1 MLPATQLKMIDLH
14 THTLLTDGEL
24 LPSELVRHYH
34 VAGYRAVALTDH
46 VDGSNI
52 DFVVPRIVKISQ
64 SLTELWD
71 IEVIA
76 GVELT
81 HMPLEEFKPSIEY
94 ARAQGVRLILVH
106 GETTVEPVIPGT
118 NKKALENDINIL
130 AHPGLVT
137 LDDAKFA
144 HDAGIF
150 LELTARRGHCLTNS
164 HVVNIAREGKA
175 GLILNS
181 DAHSPEDILNMEQRE
196 EIGRSAGLREDELK
210 SVFKNAEALLEK
222 IKKNLDNQ

>member
-1 MLPATQLKMIDLH
+1 MIDLH
-14 THTLLTDGEL
+14 AHTLLTDGEL
-24 LPSELVRHYH
+24 LPSELVRHYQIS
-34 VAGYRAVALTDH
+34 GYHTVALTDH

-64 SLTELWD
+64 SLTKLWD

-130 AHPGLVT
+130 AHPGLIT
-137 LDDAKFA
+137 LDEAKLA
-144 HDAGIF
+144 SDAGIF

-164 HVVNIAREGKA
+164 HVANVARQGKA
-175 GLILNS
+175 ALILNS
-181 DAHSPEDILNMEQRE
+181 DAHTPGDILNLKQKEA
-196 EIGRSAGLREDELK
+196 IGQSAGLSKDELR
-210 SVFKNAEALLEK
+210 SVFKNAEALSRK